1 VPLIRRRT
9 VPWAKVARRAA
20 GATGLLVL
28 GVGALGVRAGAQV
41 QDPCSNYTRMSV
53 LGSATGVRTLV
64 SAPGRTIV
72 TDVTGNLPGAQA
84 QVDSVTGSQ
93 GWAGAPYVPVVAE
106 NAGYGH
112 VSPNQIPVFASSS
125 SPAVPQATNSTPG
138 STVTAKSDADSST
151 AHAEMGG
158 AASDQA
164 GIGQSIATAGASCAS
179 DASLQAGADTSTD
192 MLNVQNVLR
201 IGTVQSHALVQ
212 RDATGDIK
220 KFEGTVAVSGVLVVG
235 QAVAITDKGL
245 VVGSTNV
252 PLPGNPVADALSS
265 AGITVRY
272 LAADLNRQ
280 TGEVTAPGVEVSVTK
295 SVPGGPPVPTT
306 YDLGRAYARVSQ
318 TPGDVPVAAAVAPEA
333 ISAPTAPTNATPVDT
348 GTSPAPTAASLAAPP
363 ARPNALV
370 PGRGGPL
377 LATAQIGSW
386 SVAPAYAALGIGTVL
401 LVCWVLLELIPVR
414 SRWR

>member
-1 VPLIRRRT
+1 MPLIRRRT
-9 VPWAKVARRAA
+9 VSWTKVTRRAI
-20 GATGLLVL
+20 GAAGLLAL
-28 GVGALGVRAGAQV
+28 GVGALGVRASAQE
-41 QDPCSNYTRMSV
+41 QDLCSNYTRMSV
-53 LGSATGVRTLV
+53 LGSATGVRTAV

-72 TDVTGNLPGAQA
+72 TDVDANLPGAQA
-84 QVDSVTGSQ
+84 QVDSVLGSQ
-93 GWAGAPYVPVVAE
+93 GWAGAPYVPVAAE
-106 NAGYGH
+106 NAGQAH
-112 VSPNQIPVFASSS
+112 LTANQIPVFATSSY
-125 SPAVPQATNSTPG
+125 PATAQASNSTPG

-151 AHAEMGG
+151 ARGEMGG

-164 GIGQSIATAGASCAS
+164 GIGQSIATATASCAS
-179 DASLQAGADTSTD
+179 DASLQASADTSTD
-192 MLNVQNVLR
+192 MVTVQNVLR

-220 KFEGTVAVSGVLVVG
+220 KFEGTVAVSGVFVLG

-245 VVGSTNV
+245 VVGPGTV
-252 PLPGNPVADALSS
+252 PLPGNPLADALRS

-280 TGEVTAPGVEVSVTK
+280 TGEVTAPGVEVSVTEP
-295 SVPGGPPVPTT
+295 VPNGPPVTT
-306 YDLGRAYARVSQ
+306 SYDIGRAYARVSQ
-318 TPGDVPVAAAVAPEA
+318 TPGDVPVPAAVAPETV
-333 ISAPTAPTNATPVDT
+333 SAPTAPTNAAPVDT
-348 GTSPAPTAASLAAPP
+348 GTSPAATPASLAAPP

-370 PGRGGPL
+370 PRRTGPL